1 MLIGELAQRLGVS
14 RKTLRYYE
22 TVGLVPPAER
32 ASSGYRMYPPEAVRR
47 AQLVVGLRAIGLSL
61 QQIQIVL
68 TEDGRPMRKRLMA
81 VLDQQIQED
90 AVKIAVLQGR
100 HDDLEARYH
109 ALLAAP
115 RDRPPD
121 CICDALMRRCDC
133 RG

>member
-1 MLIGELAQRLGVS
+1 MLIGELAQCLGVS

-32 ASSGYRMYPPEAVRR
+32 ASSGYRIYPPEAVRR
-47 AQLVVGLRAIGLSL
+47 AQLVVGLRAIGLSI

-68 TEDGRPMRKRLMA
+68 TEDGRPLRKRLMA
-81 VLDQQIQED
+81 VLDRQIQED

-100 HDDLEARYH
+100 YDDLEARYH

-115 RDRPPD
+115 RDRPAN

-133 RG
+133 RR